1 MSRYTGYFII
11 VNQALSQKNR
21 FQNRNGGKRQP
32 GSKNLQ
38 SCHPERA
45 EISALLRCVA
55 SRWHRFSRE
64 SDCAGRTEHVV
75 A

>member
-21 FQNRNGGKRQP
+21 FQNRTGGKRQP

-38 SCHPERA
+38 ILSSRK
-45 EISALLRCVA
+45 SGDFRLLRNDVWP
-55 SRWHRFSRE
+55 R
-64 SDCAGRTEHVV
+64 AGTVFRAKATAQGERSMW
-75 A
+75 